1 MINSKVILITSIGED
16 GGVKIYKITI
26 PNSNSLSRQEF
37 HFSANDPYTVTE
49 GQDYDTITL
58 KNPTFNFSL
67 TSKFTPGKIVI
78 NGVNTNQDSVINY
91 PIMRNTT
98 VTATAVTIDKNNF
111 PLNYYARDCID
122 NYASISAL
130 SNDTITELTDITPM
144 PDASYAFYNCSNLES
159 LNDVQLTWDMSNVTN
174 ISYMFYGCSNLE
186 SLDLSNWDLSKVT
199 TASAFADNCNNL
211 TYIKISNTIS
221 NDRLIDMVYGLRNHS
236 SSPFVLDLS
245 NATTSFKYDE
255 FRNFTGLK
263 ELDLGPNISLGTGSS
278 SYILHTFSDC
288 ENLERL
294 NLTQVNMNN
303 IQYARCMLRNLK
315 KLKSLDLH
323 HWNSRACVL
332 VCGSNTDAIFAENS
346 YSGLEVLDLS
356 SFNTL
361 NIRSQNATRSLF
373 YGCNSLQYLIVG
385 NQEFKFRMDF
395 STNCGQLNTTCK
407 ILIPSSLFKCYM
419 NDAGWNMRKTQ
430 FRPIENYT
438 ITRSRGLVSVT
449 PNNLEAIDLAEY
461 TISANMLIN
470 NESTIYFSI
479 KKNNQLASIGP
490 FFFVNLTNNDTN
502 TTNEYLFVE
511 ALQDPLHNEFN
522 YKLDLSFAFDISTAN
537 YTVTIPSQEIL
548 NSTIGTNSISLSV
561 FPYVFLESPTT
572 YQSPVYGVEFNK
584 TTKTWRRID
593 YKNQESNLTSSD
605 LDLTAPYSEIEDV
618 TIDTCSMVKI
628 PKFYFLYQNQ
638 LSTHR
643 WWISKDPFTIEGI
656 GTAKVHPVFIHNN
669 TTLDQFYIGKYEASE
684 DPNDSQKLHSRSGVS
699 PSINTTTTT
708 FRTRALARNV
718 NGVTGF
724 QIIDFYQVA
733 AIQLLILTNI
743 ANGDVQSSIGSGVSS
758 GSSRATV
765 DSSSSAIWHGI
776 YNLWGNVW
784 ASIDDLK
791 IDYGVYYIYDKDN
804 SIWIS
809 TNEMIPSTN
818 NYITE
823 ISSEWAEKGFILPI
837 GSTNTVGNA
846 MFPDKMDCDFNVENA
861 IMLWGG
867 RFGNGTAIGIFNYDI
882 TGTSDWSG
890 GTGGARL
897 AKY

>member
-1 MINSKVILITSIGED
+1 MVNSKVLLVTSTGVD

-49 GQDYDTITL
+49 GQDSDTITL

-78 NGVNTNQDSVINY
+78 NGVSTNQDSVINY

-122 NYASISAL
+122 NYASVSSL
-130 SNDTITELTDITPM
+130 SNDIITELTDITPM

-159 LNDVQLTWDMSNVTN
+159 LDDVQETWDMSNVTN
-174 ISYMFYGCSNLE
+174 ISRMFYGCSNLE

-199 TASAFADNCNNL
+199 SAAAFADNCDNL
-211 TYIKISNTIS
+211 TYVKISNTIS

-236 SSPFVLDLS
+236 SKPFTLDLS

-255 FRNFTGLK
+255 FNSFFGLK
-263 ELDLGPNISLGTGSS
+263 ELDLGPNVSLGTGSS
-278 SYILHTFSDC
+278 SYILHTFNSC

-303 IQYARCMLRNLK
+303 IKYARCMLRNLT

-323 HWNSRACVL
+323 HWDSRECVM
-332 VCGSNTDAIFAENS
+332 VCASSDTDAIFAVDS

-373 YGCNSLQYLIVG
+373 YGCNSLEYLIIG
-385 NQEFKFRMDF
+385 NSDFRFRMDF

-407 ILIPSSLFKCYM
+407 ILVPSSLFNYYL
-419 NDAGWNMRKTQ
+419 NDNGWALRKTQ
-430 FRPIENYT
+430 FKPIENYT

-449 PNNLEAIDLAEY
+449 PKNLEELDLSEY
-461 TISANMLIN
+461 DISANMLIH

-479 KKNNQLASIGP
+479 KKNNQLVSIGP
-490 FFFVNLTNNDTN
+490 FFFVNLTNNDTS

-522 YKLDLSFAFDISTAN
+522 YKLDLSFAFDISNDN

-561 FPYVFLESPTT
+561 LPFVFLESPTT
-572 YQSPVYGVEFNK
+572 YQYPVYGIEFNK
-584 TTKTWRRID
+584 STKTWQRID
-593 YKNQESNLTSSD
+593 INLDPDSNTTTQTIDLES
-605 LDLTAPYSEIEDV
+605 PYNEIESV
-618 TIDTCSMVKI
+618 TIDGCSMVKI

-638 LSTHR
+638 LNTHR
-643 WWISKDPFTIEGI
+643 WWISKTPFTIEGI
-656 GTAKVHPVFIHNN
+656 GTAKVHSGFIYNGIIK
-669 TTLDQFYIGKYEASE
+669 DQFYIGAYLGH
-684 DPNDSQKLHSRSGVS
+684 NDSNKLGSTSGVA
-699 PSINTTTTT
+699 PLTNKTG
-708 FRTRALARNV
+708 FEFKAMAEARNI
-718 NGVTGF
+718 NGVSGF
-724 QIIDFYQVA
+724 SIINIYQLA
-733 AIQLLILTNI
+733 AIQMLMLINLGTP
-743 ANGDVQSSIGSGVSS
+743 DVQAAIGTGSISGNNGSTNAV
-758 GSSRATV
+758 
-765 DSSSSAIWHGI
+765 WHGI
-776 YNLWGNVW
+776 YELWGRGYQEFLGVSSN
-784 ASIDDLK
+784 
-791 IDYGVYYIYDKDN
+791 YGIYELWQDAGNETYYITNVLGQVGSDSHYIADIDSRLAQKGLFLAN
-804 SIWIS
+804 SITTTQANSMIS
-809 TNEMIPSTN
+809 DRCDVTYSYEHTDAVFGFQSTSTAAGIFCMAFTNPSTFKN
-818 NYITE
+818 SVNP
-823 ISSEWAEKGFILPI
+823 S
-837 GSTNTVGNA
+837 
-846 MFPDKMDCDFNVENA
+846 
-861 IMLWGG
+861 
-867 RFGNGTAIGIFNYDI
+867 
-882 TGTSDWSG
+882 
-890 GTGGARL
+890 RL
-897 AKY
+897 VKI